1 MLEIFQTTA
10 LVMFSAVILTP
21 LVAIFAA
28 FFAIVIK
35 RVYRLIFRKS
45 LEFKREKE
53 LKEIARQIHYIN
65 SSLKEKEDSF
75 EEDPQEKVIS
85 SLSLRIAQE
94 LLKFKLSKMSL
105 KDKNKVEAEV
115 ILMSLEENKDGNSN

>member
-53 LKEIARQIHYIN
+53 LKE
-65 SSLKEKEDSF
+65 
-75 EEDPQEKVIS
+75 
-85 SLSLRIAQE
+85 
-94 LLKFKLSKMSL
+94 
-105 KDKNKVEAEV
+105 
-115 ILMSLEENKDGNSN
+115 